1 MKVIKILLGLW
12 ILFGGVAISG
22 YSAYQLW
29 NGWNNV
35 SGDVIANIESER
47 EWKVMDTVPTRVF
60 LPSLKVDLE
69 VVPGRIINDVWEVS
83 ETKANY
89 LVGSGVVAKPG
100 NMVIYAHKRPELF
113 ASLHK
118 IEVGNQV
125 VVESRDLV
133 AIYNVVD
140 EFETH
145 AGDLGIVDDSDT
157 TELTLY
163 TCNRWDDSTRYVV
176 KAKLSH
182 YYASGLGG
190 IIARNETSI

>member
-1 MKVIKILLGLW
+1 MKIIKILLGLW
-12 ILFGGVAISG
+12 ILFGGVSISG

-29 NGWNNV
+29 NSLNNA
-35 SGDVIANIESER
+35 SSDVVANVESER
-47 EWKVMDTVPTRVF
+47 EWEVLDTVPTKVF
-60 LPSLKVDLE
+60 LPTLDIDLE
-69 VVPGRIINDVWEVS
+69 VVPGQIIGNNWEVS

-100 NMVIYAHKRPELF
+100 NMVIYAHKRPGMF
-113 ASLHK
+113 VSLHK
-118 IEVGNQV
+118 IKAGDQV
-125 VVESRDLV
+125 VIESRDLV
-133 AIYNVVD
+133 AIYTVVD

-176 KAKLSH
+176 KARLSH